1 MTDMIDIKEWIKGL
15 DPDMVS
21 LVIPTYNRPIFLEQ
35 LLQSVVNQANSPK
48 YECIVVDDGSDEV
61 KSRLNYEICETYKT
75 YGVNIKYIKLEEN
88 SGTVSIPRN
97 IGISHISGLFISPT
111 DDDCLLEPNK
121 LDGLFGAITDIYDD
135 DSIVV
140 PLAFGNRRESVKEN
154 GVIRSLKV
162 VNCRH
167 QDPYSVGL
175 DNGQFIYDAN
185 VYSSIDPVFAI
196 NACDWELYKNIAD
209 IGPFVFIDEIVCN
222 YLWHGS
228 NISIITPKPLRVK
241 PLNIVSKYLKY
252 FKDGPFKD
260 KVSELL
266 PRGK

>member
-1 MTDMIDIKEWIKGL
+1 MTDIKEWIKTL
-15 DPDMVS
+15 DPNMVS
-21 LVIPTYNRPIFLEQ
+21 LVIPTYNRPLFLEQ
-35 LLQSVVNQANSPK
+35 VMYSIISQINPPK
-48 YECIVVDDGSDEV
+48 YEYIIVDDGSGEV
-61 KSRLNYEICETYKT
+61 QSRLNYEVYETYKNL
-75 YGVNIKYIKLEEN
+75 GVDIKYIKLEEN

-97 IGISHISGLFISPT
+97 IGISHISSLFISPT

-121 LDGLFGAITDIYDD
+121 LDGLFGAITDIYDND
-135 DSIVV
+135 DTVV

-154 GVIRSLKV
+154 GVIKALKI

-167 QDPYSVGL
+167 QNPYSVGL

-209 IGPFVFIDEIVCN
+209 IGPFVFIDEVVCN

-228 NISIITPKPLRVK
+228 NISITTPKPLRVNPK
-241 PLNIVSKYLKY
+241 DVLSKYKKY

-260 KVSELL
+260 
-266 PRGK
+266 RCFN